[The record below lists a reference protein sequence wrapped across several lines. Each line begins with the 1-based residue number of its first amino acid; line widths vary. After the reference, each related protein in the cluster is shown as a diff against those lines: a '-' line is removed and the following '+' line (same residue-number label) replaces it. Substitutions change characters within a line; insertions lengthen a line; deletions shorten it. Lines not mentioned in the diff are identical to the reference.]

1 MTEEPQR
8 SVSTANRIVSTL
20 RELISALDRRVPQ
33 VDRPGELRIARD
45 AQMLRRRALTQ
56 IEALNGQEPDDRP
69 YDQELA
75 DAIMTDDG
83 CPSPGRE
90 KHMSR
95 FANARRP

>member
-1 MTEEPQR
+1 MT
-8 SVSTANRIVSTL
+8 
-20 RELISALDRRVPQ
+20 
-33 VDRPGELRIARD
+33 G
-45 AQMLRRRALTQ
+45 TQ

-69 YDQELA
+69 YNQELA

>member
-1 MTEEPQR
+1 MTEKPQR

-20 RELISALDRRVPQ
+20 RELISAHRRVPQ
-33 VDRPGELRIARD
+33 VDRPSEVRIARD